1 MYDDSV
7 QVFFSGLDFAPDSLV
22 GHLHHFGGLVDGSG
36 FLDIVQDLHAGLAK
50 ARGVLVAP
58 AEDFAINANAVQPAL
73 RLSLCETREEKLARG
88 LDDLAELISEGPGPL
103 SFPVKYF
110 QKHSFG

>member
-1 MYDDSV
+1 MIARLKTV
-7 QVFFSGLDFAPDSLV
+7 AAHALSGLGCRDAPDNPNLWLPL
-22 GHLHHFGGLVDGSG
+22 GPRWQGVD
-36 FLDIVQDLHAGLAK
+36 IAGLAK

-103 SFPVKYF
+103 SFRM
-110 QKHSFG
+110 